1 MNQDILPDGQLLK
14 ILVSIDPHAA
24 PGSSQLALTNTVA
37 TTPDSTSVPL
47 AAPMMNVQVQNGTP
61 VTSAVPADG
70 VLNAASLMPGPVSPG
85 EIVTLLGNLPDTRPT
100 VLFNGIAAPIVY
112 AGLNQINAV
121 VPFGLALDAPANLE
135 VRTASG
141 SISVPLTVA
150 PVAPATFAQGN
161 SGMGQGAI
169 LNQNFTANSPAN
181 PAARGSVVVLY
192 GTGFGLLDPQPADGA
207 IADQAAVSRLA
218 VTASLAG
225 VPAEVTYAGAAPG
238 LIAGVV
244 QINVRIPEGIAP
256 NLAAPITLTV
266 GQAVTPTVSIAI
278 R

>member
-1 MNQDILPDGQLLK
+1 
-14 ILVSIDPHAA
+14 
-24 PGSSQLALTNTVA
+24 
-37 TTPDSTSVPL
+37 
-47 AAPMMNVQVQNGTP
+47 
-61 VTSAVPADG
+61 
-70 VLNAASLMPGPVSPG
+70 
-85 EIVTLLGNLPDTRPT
+85 
-100 VLFNGIAAPIVY
+100 
-112 AGLNQINAV
+112 
-121 VPFGLALDAPANLE
+121 
-135 VRTASG
+135 
-141 SISVPLTVA
+141 
-150 PVAPATFAQGN
+150 
-161 SGMGQGAI
+161 MGQGAI

-207 IADQAAVSRLA
+207 IADQTAVTRFA

-266 GQAVTPTVSIAI
+266 GQAVTPTVTIAI